1 MSAFCSLEEAYGNDY
16 KSFLSPASL
25 EPNWLAQRKQA
36 EIAKAKRWTQ
46 TPVGVAQG
54 TVNYEPDI
62 LEGFESSPK
71 KSKRDIFENM
81 EDADLLQD
89 YDEFNLPLKIP
100 GKHSKDP
107 RPNADGLDDYYKLI
121 DSQYDIDTI
130 NSHRHTFQPG
140 YTAGGDFET
149 ESPYTDDYTKELG
162 REDFHGGDTLNCR
175 RLESLRHHIT
185 QCKDC
190 QIKLKKLLN
199 DVEGKSDSKDEGGM
213 NNGLLSKLIDSTSIQ
228 SGNVRTN
235 NPYKAYIELV
245 FFIAIGVFLIFLL
258 DTFVKLGKVFS
269 RR

>member
-36 EIAKAKRWTQ
+36 EIAKAKKWTQ
-46 TPVGVAQG
+46 TPVGIEQG
-54 TVNYEPDI
+54 GLDYEPDI
-62 LEGFESSPK
+62 LEGFDPTPK
-71 KSKRDIFENM
+71 KSKNLFDPQ

-107 RPNADGLDDYYKLI
+107 RPNAEEMDDYYKLI

-130 NSHRHTFQPG
+130 NAHRHRFQPG

-149 ESPYTDDYTKELG
+149 ESPYSEDYS
-162 REDFHGGDTLNCR
+162 REIQRENFHGDTLNCK

-190 QIKLKKLLN
+190 QLKLRKLLN
-199 DVEGKSDSKDEGGM
+199 DVEGKSDTKDEGGM
-213 NNGLLSKLIDSTSIQ
+213 DKGTLAKLIDSTSIN
-228 SGNVRTN
+228 STSEKIS
-235 NPYKAYIELV
+235 NPYKAYIELI
-245 FFIAIGVFLIFLL
+245 FFIAVGVFLIFIL

-269 RR
+269 KA